1 MVDDEL
7 LDLVN
12 EHDQVIGQQWR
23 SHVHEKQLHNFRVV
37 NAFLINEQGQ
47 LWIPRRTAHKKLFPL
62 ALDASMGGHVGAGEN
77 YVQAFERELMEE
89 LRIDAKQTP
98 FHYIGSLNPYEHNTS
113 GFMQVFVLRT
123 NHAPEFNTDDFL
135 EYYWLSPNELLKRIA
150 NGDSCKGDLPK
161 IIQLLFTK

>member
-1 MVDDEL
+1 MNTIKIDDEL

-23 SHVHEKQLHNFRVV
+23 SHVHQQNMHNFRVV

-77 YVQAFERELMEE
+77 YLQAFERELMEE

-113 GFMQVFVLRT
+113 GFMQVFMLHT
-123 NHAPEFNTDDFL
+123 NNAPKSYS
-135 EYYWLSPNELLKRIA
+135 YYLQNNFSIKKL
-150 NGDSCKGDLPK
+150 
-161 IIQLLFTK
+161 IIFVGTNYYCAR